1 MGKGDRRG
9 KAPNVK
15 IELPGIAPVK
25 RRVKQG
31 RQRMREIQ
39 KEHEA
44 EAHANLRAIYAA
56 RAALPKWAKQAPTDR
71 EVSK

>member
-1 MGKGDRRG
+1 MTDTRNHRRHG
-9 KAPNVK
+9 NAFRAGGR
-15 IELPGIAPVK
+15 EFGREMLADLIALTPP
-25 RRVKQG
+25 
-31 RQRMREIQ
+31 
-39 KEHEA
+39 